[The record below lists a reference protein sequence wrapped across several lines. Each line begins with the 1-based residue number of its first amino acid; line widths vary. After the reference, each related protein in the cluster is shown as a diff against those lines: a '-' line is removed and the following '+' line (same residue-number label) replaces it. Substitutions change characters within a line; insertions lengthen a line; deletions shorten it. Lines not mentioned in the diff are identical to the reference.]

1 MAQDENEY
9 TSEFVGLV
17 LLPAG
22 ASLSV
27 SALLLL
33 NFLALNPQLQAFIYH
48 QISAFFALCDV
59 LQTVAVLLEAP
70 LLLGSRMCYFR
81 EHLFLC
87 ASFLKVVAVMFNT
100 GLIYYV
106 LRNSKVPQWRLVQ
119 VTLVGGAVVSAL
131 NMFFIVY
138 YNAASM
144 LCFDPAPMSFSP
156 DHISSSE
163 KRAFGFAYLAP
174 ICVSFIVIIVMLVK
188 TYIRLNTVFNAS
200 LRHLVNRLVP
210 YPLIFCLALL
220 PSSLFQIVYIVTGGT
235 RIQFLKQLALVGI
248 HISGAL
254 FGLFYLYVHI
264 VEVKKSR
271 ESRSRQGTATNSSS
285 RSRDISWTASSH
297 SNTSGVRQSETFAS
311 EQEMMSSYHRD
322 SAAFVSFSHKMSL
335 SESNAFPVAAASVGG
350 DTMAVTD
357 PTSAVLNKLQ
367 DHR

>member
-1 MAQDENEY
+1 
-9 TSEFVGLV
+9 
-17 LLPAG
+17 
-22 ASLSV
+22 
-27 SALLLL
+27 
-33 NFLALNPQLQAFIYH
+33 
-48 QISAFFALCDV
+48 
-59 LQTVAVLLEAP
+59 
-70 LLLGSRMCYFR
+70 
-81 EHLFLC
+81 
-87 ASFLKVVAVMFNT
+87 
-100 GLIYYV
+100 
-106 LRNSKVPQWRLVQ
+106 
-119 VTLVGGAVVSAL
+119 
-131 NMFFIVY
+131 
-138 YNAASM
+138 
-144 LCFDPAPMSFSP
+144 
-156 DHISSSE
+156 
-163 KRAFGFAYLAP
+163 
-174 ICVSFIVIIVMLVK
+174 
-188 TYIRLNTVFNAS
+188 
-200 LRHLVNRLVP
+200 
-210 YPLIFCLALL
+210 
-220 PSSLFQIVYIVTGGT
+220 
-235 RIQFLKQLALVGI
+235 VGI